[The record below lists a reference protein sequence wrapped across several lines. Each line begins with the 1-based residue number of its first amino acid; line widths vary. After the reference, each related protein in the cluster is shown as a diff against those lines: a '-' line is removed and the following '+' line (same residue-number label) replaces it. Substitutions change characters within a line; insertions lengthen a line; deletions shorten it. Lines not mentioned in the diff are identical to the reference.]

1 MIILAIIGNPFVAN
15 IPKQMSNIETIQALR
30 VDIAGELEAIVGY
43 EAHAAATNDE
53 RVKKVLY
60 HIANEE
66 KQHVG
71 ELEQLVNILNPKDAQ
86 LFEKGRQAV
95 QLQQESN
102 FTQPMQ

>member
-1 MIILAIIGNPFVAN
+1 MAILGNPFVAN
-15 IPKQMSNIETIQALR
+15 VPAQMSAQEVIQALR
-30 VDIAGELEAIVGY
+30 VDVAGELEAIVGY
-43 EAHAAATNDE
+43 EAHALATNDE

-71 ELEQLVNILNPKDAQ
+71 ELEQLINILNPNDAQ
-86 LFEKGRQAV
+86 LFDKGRQAV
-95 QLQQESN
+95 VQQQANN